1 MPISFGTVR
10 SASEPVGGTTVSRLV
25 SGTTAAVIVV
35 VVVATVMGSHARRP
49 TARSRATRARPAAP
63 LAPRRGALLGSF
75 VSADGTGW
83 SPAVVT
89 AREAMIGRRY
99 DIDHR
104 FQNWTT
110 PFPTPADRWD
120 IEAGR
125 VPMISWQPDATTLD
139 AINAGAADAVIRGR
153 ARAVAAF
160 GRPMFL
166 RFAHEMNA
174 NWYPW
179 DGTHA
184 STPGTHDGPSKYI
197 AAWRHVHD
205 VFVTTGA
212 TNVVWV
218 WSPNRTSIPDVAW
231 NAASAYYPGDD
242 YVDWVGIDGYQRDPV
257 HDRSFTTLFAPL
269 YDEYASRKPIMIAET
284 SSVEGRVPGRKA
296 AWIDAT
302 RSDIEHRFPAI
313 AALVWFDTAKNG
325 FDWHVDSSTA
335 AERSFR
341 ALAND
346 PYFRTRPE
354 PTGSTLGRWT

>member
-1 MPISFGTVR
+1 M
-10 SASEPVGGTTVSRLV
+10 SRLA
-25 SGTTAAVIVV
+25 SGATAALIVV
-35 VVVATVMGSHARRP
+35 VVVAVAIGVHAHGP
-49 TARSRATRARPAAP
+49 TARARATRARPGAP
-63 LAPRRGALLGSF
+63 LAPARGALLGSF

-83 SPAVVT
+83 SPALIT

-110 PFPTPADRWD
+110 PFPTPADQWD
-120 IEAGR
+120 VESGR
-125 VPMISWQPDATTLD
+125 VPMVTWQPDTTTLD
-139 AINAGAADAVIRGR
+139 AINAGTADAAIRER

-160 GRPMFL
+160 GHPMFL

-179 DGTHA
+179 DGAHA
-184 STPGTHDGPSKYI
+184 GTPGTHDGPAKYV

-205 VFVTTGA
+205 LFVAAGA

-231 NAASAYYPGDD
+231 NAASEYYPGDK
-242 YVDWVGIDGYQRDPV
+242 YVDWVGIDGYQRDPR
-257 HDRSFTTLFAPL
+257 HDRSFTTLFGPL
-269 YDEYASRKPIMIAET
+269 YDEYARRKPIMIAET
-284 SSVEGRVPGRKA
+284 ASVEGPAPGRKA

-313 AALVWFDTAKNG
+313 AALVWFDTDKNG
-325 FDWHVDSSTA
+325 LDWRVDSSA
-335 AERSFR
+335 ATQRAFR

-346 PYFRTRPE
+346 PYFRTRTD
-354 PTGSTLGRWT
+354 PTRSTLGRWT